1 MAFNRPGTRTIIRAV
16 LMVVIIVFVINLFS
30 TKQRKGK
37 AIDHVS
43 VAVLTK
49 EENRG
54 LKRYLNK
61 AHVALAKDYGL
72 GNPIESADS
81 FHEDQEEFCDD
92 NDLVRIEDTPYYIVG
107 YLTHSLPYQKEFVK
121 DFLDDLGERFDQR
134 LEDEGLKQYRF
145 VLTSLLRT
153 IDHQRK
159 LQRTNLNATP
169 NISSHYFGTAI
180 DISMTRFVP
189 FDSRESLYSY
199 RLRNLLARTLLEM
212 QDEERCYI
220 VMEKR
225 EKCFHIT
232 VNDK

>member
-1 MAFNRPGTRTIIRAV
+1 MGFNRKQKRGVYRGVFIV
-16 LMVVIIVFVINLFS
+16 VVICFIISLFWS
-30 TKQRKGK
+30 KERQGK
-37 AIDHVS
+37 AIDLVS
-43 VAVLTK
+43 VPVLTK
-49 EENRG
+49 DENRG
-54 LKRYLNK
+54 LKTYLNGE
-61 AHVALAKDYGL
+61 HVALAKENGL
-72 GNPIESADS
+72 ASPVTSSKAFKADAAT
-81 FHEDQEEFCDD
+81 FCDD
-92 NDLVRIEDTPYYIVG
+92 NDLVEITDGSYYIVG

-121 DFLDDLGERFDQR
+121 DFLDDLGERFDEQ
-134 LEDEGLKQYRF
+134 LASAGLKQYRF

-153 IDHQRK
+153 VEHQKK
-159 LQRTNLNATP
+159 LQKTNLNATA
-169 NISSHYFGTAI
+169 NESSHYFGTAI

-212 QDEERCYI
+212 QEEERCYI